1 MSNEERALSAVASR
15 LCAAQRPVILVG
27 PEGAPAA
34 RAIVEMAERLGAP
47 ILTTP
52 DAKSAIDHRHSYGT
66 FSFGASASARA
77 LVEQADLILAI
88 SALGEFS
95 CRLGEA
101 FRTQC
106 LIQITERASDV
117 GRSVQPH
124 LSLVGPALV
133 DTVFSLQRAVAL
145 LLPAPA
151 RRWCE
156 GLKVARPSPAIFA
169 TKPGLIHPV
178 AAIAAIQAALPE
190 AARVCLDVT
199 SGALHAY
206 EHLKVTQ
213 QQRTFSSV
221 ENSACMGEALLAS
234 LGIRLA
240 SNLPTLALVGD
251 WGYSM
256 CPAEIHTAV
265 ELGLDRYVVLL
276 WANGGGAFIG
286 AGVAQQGINVPD
298 PVWRWRAPPQFAQV
312 AEAYGARGVTVSDA
326 ATLHSELS
334 RALGEARPVLI
345 EARIDP
351 TAHVP
356 AGDRFLTLGEARA

>member
-52 DAKSAIDHRHSYGT
+52 DAKSAIDHRHSHGT

-95 CRLGEA
+95 CGLGEA

-124 LSLVGPALV
+124 LSLVGPALT

-151 RRWCE
+151 RLWCE
-156 GLKVARPSPAIFA
+156 RLKVARPSPAVRDFRLRRLVDYLQSHLDKRPPLAELAAVTELSKWRLCVIFEQTYGISIGSYWRELRSRDA
-169 TKPGLIHPV
+169 GRRLRRGVPIKLIV
-178 AAIAAIQAALPE
+178 
-190 AARVCLDVT
+190 
-199 SGALHAY
+199 S
-206 EHLKVTQ
+206 
-213 QQRTFSSV
+213 
-221 ENSACMGEALLAS
+221 
-234 LGIRLA
+234 
-240 SNLPTLALVGD
+240 
-251 WGYSM
+251 
-256 CPAEIHTAV
+256 
-265 ELGLDRYVVLL
+265 ELGYADEPHFSREFKAHYGLTP
-276 WANGGGAFIG
+276 G
-286 AGVAQQGINVPD
+286 
-298 PVWRWRAPPQFAQV
+298 RWLSLCRDSGSRRA
-312 AEAYGARGVTVSDA
+312 R
-326 ATLHSELS
+326 S
-334 RALGEARPVLI
+334 R
-345 EARIDP
+345 
-351 TAHVP
+351 
-356 AGDRFLTLGEARA
+356 